1 MLTNLVDTK
10 KVLYLCSVLVKWY
23 TITLTQIQNNML
35 QIKNLSFSYRK
46 PTHEL
51 FCDFSLDLLPGN
63 VYGLLGK
70 NGAGKST
77 LIYLMTGLL
86 TPASGMV
93 TLDGEDVR
101 RRLPKTLSDMFLVPE
116 EFELPHIT
124 LSQFVSINSPFYP
137 RFSNEDMNRYLDI
150 FEMEH
155 DVKLQS
161 LSMGQKK
168 KVFMSFALAT
178 NTQVLIMDEP
188 TNGLDIPSKSQF
200 RKIIAQGMTDD
211 KMMLF
216 STHQVRDI
224 EAILDHV
231 TIIDQSRVLLNT
243 GLAEVSS
250 RLAFRPLREG
260 DQPLLVQQ
268 GVMGALAVVPAKPG
282 EETQVDLEMLFNA
295 TLQQPAA
302 IGQLFNK

>member
-1 MLTNLVDTK
+1 
-10 KVLYLCSVLVKWY
+10 
-23 TITLTQIQNNML
+23 ML
-35 QIKNLSFSYRK
+35 QIKDLKFSYLK
-46 PTHEL
+46 PNREL
-51 FCDFSLDLLPGN
+51 FNDFSLDLLPGN

-86 TPASGMV
+86 TPASGQV
-93 TLDGEDVR
+93 TLDGNDVR
-101 RRLPKTLSDMFLVPE
+101 RRLPITLSDMFLVPE
-116 EFELPHIT
+116 EFDLPHIS
-124 LSQFVSINSPFYP
+124 LNKFISINAPFYP
-137 RFSNEDMNRYLDI
+137 RFSMDDMNRYLDI
-150 FEMEH
+150 FEIEH
-155 DVKLQS
+155 NIKLQS

-200 RKIIAQGMTDD
+200 RKIIAMGMNDE
-211 KMMLF
+211 KLMLF

-243 GLAEVSS
+243 SIADVSS
-250 RLAFRPLREG
+250 RLAFRQLRDG

-268 GVMGALAVVPAKPG
+268 GPMGSMAVVPASPN

-295 TLQQPAA
+295 TLQQPQA
-302 IGQLFNK
+302 IKELFSKNS

>member
-1 MLTNLVDTK
+1 
-10 KVLYLCSVLVKWY
+10 
-23 TITLTQIQNNML
+23 ML
-35 QIKNLSFSYRK
+35 QIRDLKFSYRK
-46 PTHEL
+46 PYSEL
-51 FCDFSLDLLPGN
+51 FNDFSLDLFPGN

-86 TPASGMV
+86 TPASGQV
-93 TLDGEDVR
+93 TLDGNDVR

-116 EFELPHIT
+116 EFDLPNT
-124 LSQFVSINSPFYP
+124 SLTQFVRINAPFYP
-137 RFSNEDMNRYLDI
+137 RFSMEDMNRYLDI
-150 FEMEH
+150 FEIEH
-155 DVKLQS
+155 NTKLQS

-178 NTQVLIMDEP
+178 NIQVLIMDEP

-200 RKIIAQGMTDD
+200 RKIIAMGMNDE
-211 KMMLF
+211 KLMLF

-243 GLAEVSS
+243 SIADVSS
-250 RLAFRPLREG
+250 RLAFRQLR
-260 DQPLLVQQ
+260 DSDKPLLVQQ
-268 GVMGALAVVPAKPG
+268 GPMGTMAVVPASPN

-295 TLQQPAA
+295 TLQQPQA
-302 IGQLFNK
+302 IKEFFK

>member
-1 MLTNLVDTK
+1 
-10 KVLYLCSVLVKWY
+10 
-23 TITLTQIQNNML
+23 ML
-35 QIKNLSFSYRK
+35 QIKDLKFSYLK
-46 PTHEL
+46 PNREL
-51 FCDFSLDLLPGN
+51 FNDFSLDLLPGN

-86 TPASGMV
+86 TPASGQV
-93 TLDGEDVR
+93 TLDGNDVR
-101 RRLPKTLSDMFLVPE
+101 RRLPITLSDMFLVPE
-116 EFELPHIT
+116 EFDLPHIS
-124 LSQFVSINSPFYP
+124 LNKFISINAPFYP
-137 RFSNEDMNRYLDI
+137 RFSMDDMNRYLDI
-150 FEMEH
+150 FEIEH
-155 DVKLQS
+155 NIKLQS

-200 RKIIAQGMTDD
+200 RKIIAMGMNDE
-211 KMMLF
+211 KLMLF

-243 GLAEVSS
+243 SIADVSS
-250 RLAFRPLREG
+250 RLAFRQLRDG
-260 DQPLLVQQ
+260 DRPLLVQQ
-268 GVMGALAVVPAKPG
+268 GPIGSMAVVPASPN

-295 TLQQPAA
+295 TLQQPQA
-302 IGQLFNK
+302 IKELFSKNS